1 MYRIETAERNAYP
14 AGETDVGDK
23 GVAEPDVGDE
33 DVISVGLGATVLPST
48 RGQHN
53 ASSASFNLQY

>member
-14 AGETDVGDK
+14 AGETDVGDR

-33 DVISVGLGATVLPST
+33 DVITVGLGASVMPST

-53 ASSASFNLQY
+53 ASSATLSLQY